1 MKSNIKNNIILQYF
15 IEGVLKVINRKKK
28 NQKGFT
34 LVELIVVIAILGIL
48 AAIAIPAF
56 GGFSKSA
63 NIRAIESEH
72 RMLIGAIQMWQAN
85 QDNVSTFPP
94 NLEALDEYVDGGIA
108 KIEARMQADGENK
121 AHDITPQGKLI
132 SKYDDANVWI
142 YPSH

>member
-1 MKSNIKNNIILQYF
+1 M
-15 IEGVLKVINRKKK
+15 INRKKK

-34 LVELIVVIAILGIL
+34 LVELIVVLAILGIL

-94 NLEALDEYVDGGIA
+94 NLEALDEYVDDID
-108 KIEARMQADGENK
+108 KIIARMQANGTDQ
-121 AHDITPQGKLI
+121 AHDIVNQDGKL
-132 SKYDDANVWI
+132 KL
-142 YPSH
+142 

>member
-1 MKSNIKNNIILQYF
+1 M
-15 IEGVLKVINRKKK
+15 INRKKK

-56 GGFSKSA
+56 GGFTKSA

-85 QDNVSTFPP
+85 QDDVSKFPDD
-94 NLEALDEYVDGGIA
+94 LADLGEYVDGGID
-108 KIEARMQADGENK
+108 KIKARKQANGSDAHVIDG
-121 AHDITPQGKLI
+121 GKLI
-132 SKYDDANVWI
+132 SKYDDANVWT